1 MMGERKKDRIQVE
14 VQINHQGEVNKAR
27 YMPQMPKM
35 IATKTTSGEIHLFD
49 YYKHS
54 GSPTTD
60 EVKPE
65 LRLLG
70 HTKEGYGLDWNPK
83 QAGLLL
89 SGSDDNKICL
99 WDVSQPD

>member
-1 MMGERKKDRIQVE
+1 
-14 VQINHQGEVNKAR
+14 
-27 YMPQMPKM
+27 MPKM

-65 LRLLG
+65 LRLLDTQKKDMVLTG
-70 HTKEGYGLDWNPK
+70 TQNK
-83 QAGLLL
+83 QAY
-89 SGSDDNKICL
+89 S
-99 WDVSQPD
+99 